1 MASKCVLL
9 PGNNTLIK
17 YQLPW
22 LTFVASR
29 IITVVNVL
37 SEFSTLMWLFQVI
50 IGPLSVVSMC
60 VCVVHVLCTCIVPC
74 HMAVCGWVG
83 WWRRQWFMQVMNSFQ
98 SIIVC
103 DYSSQYQIHACF
115 SIK

>member
-60 VCVVHVLCTCIVPC
+60 VCGPCIMYMYCPLPYGCV
-74 HMAVCGWVG
+74 WVG
-83 WWRRQWFMQVMNSFQ
+83 GLVEEAMVYASYEFFSVNYCV
-98 SIIVC
+98 IVT
-103 DYSSQYQIHACF
+103 
-115 SIK
+115 